1 MKNETSK
8 FKRPNGGK
16 PSNGPKPLRAISGL
30 TSAGKGG
37 SELKRGRKMLK
48 KE

>member
-8 FKRPNGGK
+8 FKRLNGGK
-16 PSNGPKPLRAISGL
+16 PSNGPTPLCAIAGL

-37 SELKRGRKMLK
+37 SELKRGRKMLE